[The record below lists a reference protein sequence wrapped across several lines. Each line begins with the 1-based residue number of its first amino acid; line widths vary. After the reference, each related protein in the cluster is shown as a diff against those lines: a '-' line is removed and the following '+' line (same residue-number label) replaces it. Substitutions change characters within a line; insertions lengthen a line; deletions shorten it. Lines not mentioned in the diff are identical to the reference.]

1 MRKSTKIVIGF
12 AAVGFV
18 LPLPLLVFK
27 TNAMLLIYLC
37 PSSIVAWAFA
47 IDGPGW
53 LADSGLLWAAMC
65 MANSVLYAA
74 LAFVIV
80 RIYRVVRPDAQA
92 GSQSLQ

>member
-1 MRKSTKIVIGF
+1 MRKSTKIVAGCSVAGF
-12 AAVGFV
+12 L
-18 LPLPLLVFK
+18 LPIPLLIFK
-27 TNAMLLIYLC
+27 ANAMLVIYLC
-37 PSSIVAWAFA
+37 PPAIVALAFA
-47 IDGPGW
+47 IDGPRW